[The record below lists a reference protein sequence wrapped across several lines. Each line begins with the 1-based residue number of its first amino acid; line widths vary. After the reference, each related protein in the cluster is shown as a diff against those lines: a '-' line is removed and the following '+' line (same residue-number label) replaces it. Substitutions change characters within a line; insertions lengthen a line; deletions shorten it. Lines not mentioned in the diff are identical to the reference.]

1 MTTTSNC
8 MHHLVYDVVR
18 KAYADNRQRSR
29 WLRLLDGLDSP
40 YMLVNVPGSL
50 DVALNILYQGY
61 KGEFSEGVRWQA
73 ADVTVRD
80 GEGATFVC
88 FREGDPLAPKTPDEL
103 AAQLDREWVVKS
115 ENDVYKR
122 QKYVKREFA
131 PHQAAV
137 EGRIIQLI
145 GEDGFLVAL
154 DSGQEIRVRV
164 PKISKAVFPY
174 VDGMGFVSQRLTG
187 IVLGEELP
195 AGAGVRITCDMMKL
209 FKGNDLVYLGLAWDL
224 VLFAGKKQLRT
235 VGSRFRFAIMQVLHA
250 PQVVFSDPQWVANFN
265 QAALLPEYAEIAL
278 NEFLGAMCDESKML
292 SWITAMLPYVEDT
305 LDSTNDLNEVEDM
318 WSLIRWVRNGRP
330 VTTVPCMRRR
340 LERFFWNRV
349 VNMRNLRVPLPY
361 TQNRYLM
368 PDFTAFDCNG
378 DFHPENAVLVG
389 NEITIPGMRESN
401 VRNLGPVVMNRQPS
415 AHWAEA
421 IDAVSVLHEAYAP
434 MSHTQCP
441 FVFLSVVNLPAR
453 METMG
458 TADWD
463 DPAQIHHDPR
473 VVESVTA
480 LIAQGFPGKLLHDD
494 EEDAVVEAPRG
505 PSLLEKRRAA
515 RVLQTNWKRQGHRM
529 MVSQLGS
536 SGMGL
541 GPVSNAMMIANHNYL
556 NGIDEKLQIADQ
568 TANQSHFI
576 DSLKHVAGVS
586 GFSRTEFEAAI
597 TDFWANLTQC
607 SAALLDRV
615 PRRTM
620 INGKVE
626 EVRSH
631 VTPVETDLDR
641 ALVQIEKSIETY
653 KQLLAEEAMDALA
666 YPAWLTYVHSSQDV
680 RVLASATVQ
689 VFRDKMKSGIEK
701 QTAAFNAA
709 AVDDGSM
716 ERTEGNPKMR
726 AALEAKLEGKIM
738 AQAFADAQRAA
749 YGELV
754 DHDLAVPAI
763 AEIMRRRYVF
773 GDKMNAS
780 RISDSILGGNDMVK
794 LFDRTWQALL
804 DAEAGLDVSA
814 TGLRFLNAP
823 TPDDPQ
829 GGELPAPAGKEADVE
844 MMKMDDLEVESI
856 GSEANPFIIVNG
868 LSKKYASPDDDM
880 VVSWRQMAGDVVRL
894 SLVEW
899 FNQKT
904 GVTEDAVRVDL
915 LVYNPEGVDDQQL
928 YGWLKKTQIAA
939 FVDYFGRNVTVEAV
953 LQEPAIPGFSMLADQ
968 GMVVPAEQLAA
979 EEEALIAS

>member
-1 MTTTSNC
+1 MTSKSNC
-8 MHHLVYDVVR
+8 AHHLVYDLV
-18 KAYADNRQRSR
+18 KKNYSDNKQRNR
-29 WLRLLDGLDSP
+29 WLRLLDGLESP
-40 YMLVNVPGSL
+40 YTLVNVPGSV
-50 DVALNILYQGY
+50 DVALHVLYQGI
-61 KGEFSEGVRWQA
+61 KHNGQKWVA
-73 ADVTVRD
+73 ADGIVRD
-80 GEGATFVC
+80 SEGATFVC
-88 FREGDPLAPKTPDEL
+88 FRANDPLAPHSPEEL
-103 AAQLDREWVVKS
+103 AVQLDREWVVKS

-122 QKYVKREFA
+122 QKYGKREFA
-131 PHQAAV
+131 PHQASI

-145 GEDGFLVAL
+145 GNDGFLVAT
-154 DSGQEIRVRV
+154 DDGQELRVRI
-164 PKISKAVFPY
+164 PKVSKSVFPY
-174 VDGMGFVSQRLTG
+174 VDGLYFVSQRAVEM
-187 IVLGEELP
+187 VLGDTLP
-195 AGAGVRITCDMMKL
+195 VGAGVRGTIDTPKAM
-209 FKGNDLVYLGLAWDL
+209 FKGNGIVFPGLAWDL

-292 SWITAMLPYVEDT
+292 SWVTAMLPYVEDT
-305 LDSTNDLNEVEDM
+305 LDVTNDLNEVEDM

-378 DFHPENAVLVG
+378 DFHPENAVLVHD
-389 NEITIPGMRESN
+389 EITIPGMRENN

-421 IDAVSVLHEAYAP
+421 IEGVSVLHEAYAP

-441 FVFLSVVNLPAR
+441 FVFMSVSNLPAR
-453 METMG
+453 MVIMG

-463 DPAQIHHDPR
+463 DPAQIHHDAR
-473 VVESVTA
+473 VVASTHN
-480 LIAQGFPGKLLHDD
+480 LIAQGFPGTLLEDE
-494 EEDAVVEAPRG
+494 EEDAAVVEVQG
-505 PSLLEKRRAA
+505 PGLLEKRRAA
-515 RVLQTNWKRQGHRM
+515 RVMQTNWKRQVHRL
-529 MVSQLGS
+529 VISQVGGN
-536 SGMGL
+536 GMGL

-556 NGIDEKLQIADQ
+556 SGIDETLQIADQ

-576 DSLKHVAGVS
+576 DSLKHVAGVK

-615 PRRTM
+615 PRRTL

-641 ALVQIEKSIETY
+641 ALISIEKSIGVY

-666 YPAWLTYVHSSQDV
+666 YPEWLTYVQSSKEV
-680 RVLASATVQ
+680 RLLANAAVQ
-689 VFRDKMKSGIEK
+689 IFRDKMKSGIEE
-701 QTAAFNAA
+701 QTALFNAA
-709 AVDDGSM
+709 ALEDGSM
-716 ERTEGNPKMR
+716 ERTEGNPKAR

-738 AQAFADAQRAA
+738 AQAFTDAQRAA

-754 DHDLAVPAI
+754 GNDLAVPAI

-773 GDKMNAS
+773 GDKMNAA
-780 RISDSILGGNDMVK
+780 RISDSILGGNDMVI

-823 TPDDPQ
+823 TDDDDPE
-829 GGELPAPAGKEADVE
+829 GGEVPAPVGVIEE
-844 MMKMDDLEVESI
+844 MMNEDEVEVESI

-868 LSKKYASPDDDM
+868 LSKRYKSEFDMPVMTWRRHEGDAVRFYATT
-880 VVSWRQMAGDVVRL
+880 
-894 SLVEW
+894 W
-899 FNQKT
+899 FNTNTMQE
-904 GVTEDAVRVDL
+904 EDAVRVT
-915 LVYNPEGVDDQQL
+915 LVSFNNDDELELEL
-928 YGWLKKTQIAA
+928 YGWLKKTQVSEFIAT
-939 FVDYFGRNVTVEAV
+939 YGRNTVEGI
-953 LQEPAIPGFSMLADQ
+953 LREPATPGFSMLADQ
-968 GMVVPAEQLAA
+968 AECFNDSTNGSLEAA
-979 EEEALIAS
+979 ALVNAY